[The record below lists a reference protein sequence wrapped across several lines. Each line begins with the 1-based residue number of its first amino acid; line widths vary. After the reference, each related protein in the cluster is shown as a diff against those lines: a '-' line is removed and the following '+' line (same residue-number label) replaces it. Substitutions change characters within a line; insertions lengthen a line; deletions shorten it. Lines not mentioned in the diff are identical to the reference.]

1 MFNSLCER
9 QSPFIPLIITN
20 KEVYVRRTSGKK
32 KKQENTQHK
41 FLSRFCLDSF
51 GVFRR
56 QLDQKVFN
64 TDLCIITGTCVR
76 GLQTW
81 RESWERL
88 TEPGLSTLT
97 VLKYVILG

>member
-1 MFNSLCER
+1 M
-9 QSPFIPLIITN
+9 
-20 KEVYVRRTSGKK
+20 
-32 KKQENTQHK
+32 QHK

-56 QLDQKVFN
+56 QLDQKFFN

>member
-1 MFNSLCER
+1 MYSE
-9 QSPFIPLIITN
+9 Q
-20 KEVYVRRTSGKK
+20 VGKK
-32 KKQENTQHK
+32 KQQQENMQHK

-56 QLDQKVFN
+56 QLDLKVFN